1 MKLTYFIPLVG
12 LLGVQTSWAVY
23 APIPQQEQGKQFSIL
38 VNAGFSH
45 DSNIFGAANSA
56 ISSTVYSFSTELKFN
71 SSLTDQTFLS
81 ASYKLT
87 VDHFSD
93 RPGDKTI
100 LSLDLMLR
108 LAHAYSPET
117 NIDLTESYTISK
129 NAESLLAGVPINT
142 DQSLKRNQLDGRFV
156 TTLGQKTSGTVK
168 LRSINYRFD
177 NVLLGSSIDRTE
189 NLLGAEVAQ
198 AVLPTAK
205 LIGEYRHQNVNYR
218 SGGGSK
224 DKKSNF
230 LIGGVD
236 YNVAKKLTATGRIGY
251 EWRQRDGER
260 SSEAHYVELSTK
272 YDYAEQYYITSG
284 YVYTFEEASNVASYT
299 DTKVSRF
306 FVNVQHA
313 LSALVVV
320 SGSLNFEPSILQGR
334 RGVTDVDETTTRVG
348 LALSY
353 LINKNWSASTTF
365 DHDKVS
371 SDLASREL
379 KRDRYGLNAALSF

>member
-56 ISSTVYSFSTELKFN
+56 ISSTVYSFSTELKLN

-177 NVLLGSSIDRTE
+177 NVLLGSSIDRT
-189 NLLGAEVAQ
+189 
-198 AVLPTAK
+198 
-205 LIGEYRHQNVNYR
+205 
-218 SGGGSK
+218 
-224 DKKSNF
+224 
-230 LIGGVD
+230 
-236 YNVAKKLTATGRIGY
+236 
-251 EWRQRDGER
+251 
-260 SSEAHYVELSTK
+260 
-272 YDYAEQYYITSG
+272 
-284 YVYTFEEASNVASYT
+284 
-299 DTKVSRF
+299 
-306 FVNVQHA
+306 
-313 LSALVVV
+313 
-320 SGSLNFEPSILQGR
+320 
-334 RGVTDVDETTTRVG
+334 
-348 LALSY
+348 
-353 LINKNWSASTTF
+353 
-365 DHDKVS
+365 
-371 SDLASREL
+371 
-379 KRDRYGLNAALSF
+379 

>member
-1 MKLTYFIPLVG
+1 M
-12 LLGVQTSWAVY
+12 
-23 APIPQQEQGKQFSIL
+23 
-38 VNAGFSH
+38 
-45 DSNIFGAANSA
+45 
-56 ISSTVYSFSTELKFN
+56 
-71 SSLTDQTFLS
+71 
-81 ASYKLT
+81 
-87 VDHFSD
+87 
-93 RPGDKTI
+93 
-100 LSLDLMLR
+100 
-108 LAHAYSPET
+108 
-117 NIDLTESYTISK
+117 
-129 NAESLLAGVPINT
+129 PINT

-260 SSEAHYVELSTK
+260 SSEAPYVELSTK
-272 YDYAEQYYITSG
+272 YDYAEQSYITSG

>member
-56 ISSTVYSFSTELKFN
+56 ISSTVYSFSPELKLN

-100 LSLDLMLR
+100 LSHDLMLR
-108 LAHAYSPET
+108 LAHAFSPET

-129 NAESLLAGVPINT
+129 NPESLLAGVPINT

-260 SSEAHYVELSTK
+260 SSEAPYVELSTK
-272 YDYAEQYYITSG
+272 YDYAEQSYITSG

-334 RGVTDVDETTTRVG
+334 
-348 LALSY
+348 
-353 LINKNWSASTTF
+353 
-365 DHDKVS
+365 
-371 SDLASREL
+371 
-379 KRDRYGLNAALSF
+379 